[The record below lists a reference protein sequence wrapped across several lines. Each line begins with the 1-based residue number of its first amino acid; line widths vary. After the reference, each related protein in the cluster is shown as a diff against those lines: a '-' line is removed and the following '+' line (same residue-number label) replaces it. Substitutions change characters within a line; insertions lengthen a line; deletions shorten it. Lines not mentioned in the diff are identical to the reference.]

1 MTTQIEFVTEN
12 GNDVT
17 SMTKIQY
24 IKNISDRDGNTH
36 RQIWEDCVY
45 GESIKVSKKKIEWSM
60 VFIIYEAVYVHQT
73 PVGVDKS

>member
-1 MTTQIEFVTEN
+1 MTAQIEFVTEN

-36 RQIWEDCVY
+36 RQIWEDCVS
-45 GESIKVSKKKIEWSM
+45 GESIKVLKKKNDRWSS
-60 VFIIYEAVYVHQT
+60 VYIKQFMCI
-73 PVGVDKS
+73 KRLSA

>member
-17 SMTKIQY
+17 SMTKIHY

-45 GESIKVSKKKIEWSM
+45 GESIKVSKKMNDRWSS
-60 VFIIYEAVYVHQT
+60 VYIKQFMCI
-73 PVGVDKS
+73 KRLLA

>member
-24 IKNISDRDGNTH
+24 IYKNISDRDGNTH
-36 RQIWEDCVY
+36 RQI
-45 GESIKVSKKKIEWSM
+45 
-60 VFIIYEAVYVHQT
+60 
-73 PVGVDKS
+73 